1 MKNRVI
7 ILVLAFTGSL
17 LGWGVAVAQEAPVSV
32 RVSLDTATIMIGDQ
46 LGLNVQIAA
55 PTGTRIQQI
64 QFGEWEKAGKVEIVD
79 IGPLTTVA
87 ETPELL
93 QQQRVLF
100 TTFDSGYHR
109 LPSLAVIYEL
119 NGVTDT
125 ARSGNLGLRVFTLP
139 VTEDTPILANKDIV
153 TEPINF
159 RDLLPYGVGILAAL
173 LLGLGWWKWS
183 GRTAKK
189 AAVLPPPP
197 VPAHVLA
204 LEKLA
209 VLEQV
214 ASWQHGETKAF
225 QSELTY
231 ILREYL
237 ENRYQVPALE
247 ATTPEILVQL
257 RTIAVESDYATAI
270 KDILET
276 ADLVKFAKAVPP
288 LEVHPRAL
296 VAVRDFVT
304 ATQAQP
310 EEEAPAISAN
320 DKETTP

>member
-7 ILVLAFTGSL
+7 ILVLTLTSSL
-17 LGWGVAVAQEAPVSV
+17 LGGVSTAAQEAPVSV
-32 RVSLDTATIMIGDQ
+32 RVSLDTASIMIGDQ

-64 QFGEWEKAGKVEIVD
+64 QFGEWEKAGKVEIMD
-79 IGPLTTVA
+79 LGPLSTIA

-109 LPSLAVIYEL
+109 LPPLQVIYEL
-119 NGVTDT
+119 NGIVDT

-153 TEPINF
+153 TEPLNL
-159 RDLLPYGVGILAAL
+159 RDLLPYGLGILAVV

-183 GRTAKK
+183 GRKPKK
-189 AAVLPPPP
+189 ATSPPPPP

-204 LEKLA
+204 LEKLTA
-209 VLEQV
+209 LEQA
-214 ASWQHGETKAF
+214 ASWQHGEAKAF

-237 ENRYQVPALE
+237 ENRYQVHALE

-257 RTIAVESDYATAI
+257 RTIAAVPDHTAEI
-270 KDILET
+270 KSILET

-296 VAVRDFVT
+296 AAVRDFVM
-304 ATQAQP
+304 ATQALP
-310 EEEAPAISAN
+310 VEEEPATTAN